1 MVPVVLAEAILI
13 WVHRPTRDVLTD
25 LKFCLLGWWRRKEM
39 GRILRRRPPV
49 TRWLVV
55 NLVFIHGIVGN
66 VAHKLTF
73 LDSRAL
79 YRFWSAH
86 QIVKGIILLKNLV
99 LFLRIWTILRWID
112 QERGVS
118 QSLSVAGLESP
129 VLHLVGPVM
138 RIEDC
143 FELPLF
149 KSLITCKKILGSQ
162 VIVGWWLSAE
172 KVLGPRSVI
181 HKILIYSN
189 YYLRSNIPL

>member
-1 MVPVVLAEAILI
+1 
-13 WVHRPTRDVLTD
+13 
-25 LKFCLLGWWRRKEM
+25 M

-49 TRWLVV
+49 TRWLIVD
-55 NLVFIHGIVGN
+55 LVSINGIVGN
-66 VAHKLTF
+66 ITHKLTF

-79 YRFWSAH
+79 YRFWSTH
-86 QIVKGIILLKNLV
+86 QIVKGIILLKNIV
-99 LFLRIWTILRWID
+99 LFLRIWTILRWTD

-149 KSLITCKKILGSQ
+149 KSLITCEKFLVSQ
-162 VIVGWWLSAE
+162 VIFGWWLRAE
-172 KVLGPRSVI
+172 KALGPRPII

-189 YYLRSNIPL
+189 NY